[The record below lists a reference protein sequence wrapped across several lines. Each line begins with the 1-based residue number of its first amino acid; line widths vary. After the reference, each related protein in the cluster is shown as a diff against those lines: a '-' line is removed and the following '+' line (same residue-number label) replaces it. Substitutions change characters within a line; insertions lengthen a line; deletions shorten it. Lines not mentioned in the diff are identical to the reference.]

1 MAYVNEQVMNKTS
14 NEQVIAKTC
23 EGFCSN
29 PSKGSL
35 PREQRDEVGKI
46 GTKGQQ
52 ISTRSF
58 YNLVCFSLGRVFLFS
73 FQTEAS
79 SPALKDKQSEQ

>member
-14 NEQVIAKTC
+14 NERIIGKIC
-23 EGFCSN
+23 EGFYSN
-29 PSKGSL
+29 PSRGSL
-35 PREQRDEVGKI
+35 PREQRDEVGEI

-52 ISTRSF
+52 ISARSF

-79 SPALKDKQSEQ
+79 L